1 MTINIHTKSSTDKSS
16 FIVAKLSQLFNFL
29 LFCDLFQIQTKLDDL
44 STFLRW
50 SKVGEYDWSN
60 FTGLSTYPFWPAN
73 K

>member
-50 SKVGEYDWSN
+50 SKVGEYD
-60 FTGLSTYPFWPAN
+60 
-73 K
+73 